1 LEYIKDFLEQ
11 TDVTKLKCFEHIN
24 CSNEEFHLLQYFFK
38 GYLKGKDSIV
48 CYLAILHFF
57 DKDSVDEEEIVF
69 DFENKIELLSKVE
82 IFKSLVKQGFL
93 VANISVTEF
102 LELTDVEILNLSF
115 SLSRMFL
122 VILQDGTSDI
132 YIQNSNPYKD
142 EVEYINDQFKRLD
155 FYQAVSSFS
164 NIYDTSYKAV
174 SLLLKNIEL
183 IEEDIK
189 TRLEKSKIKIKLEY
203 FFTEHELCEKSQ
215 IIFLALLKNEYFPND
230 TFMTFYSLIDLVS
243 FNDEDKLKNRVLL
256 SSDSQLIKDN
266 LIYPSDEIFL
276 NDLSG
281 YMIDRD
287 VLDSLDIIS
296 DLKTKRKSKAKAKI
310 QDIIEEQDIFEYIEP
325 KTSLDDVVL
334 NPDTYKTLA
343 NLLKQVNQKVL
354 SRLKKWGIKDKKSGI
369 SSKIIFYGVAGTGK
383 TMTAHSLAKSLKRG
397 ILSFDCSKVLSMY
410 IGESEKNV
418 RKIFDDFKEIS
429 KQFPKEPILL
439 LNEADQFL
447 STRTTT
453 SGSGSEKMHNQMQNI
468 FLEQIEKFDGILIAT
483 TNLLETIDKAFSRRF
498 NYKIEFKKPTLSQ
511 RVSLWEKLLPHNAPF
526 EDINI
531 ASLAKH
537 ELTGGQIKII
547 VENTAFKV
555 ACKDEP
561 LFTMKDFT
569 EEIEK
574 EKKSSFDT
582 TRQMGFEL

>member
-189 TRLEKSKIKIKLEY
+189 TRLEKSKIKIKLED

-354 SRLKKWGIKDKKSGI
+354 SRLKKMGN
-369 SSKIIFYGVAGTGK
+369 
-383 TMTAHSLAKSLKRG
+383 KR
-397 ILSFDCSKVLSMY
+397 
-410 IGESEKNV
+410 
-418 RKIFDDFKEIS
+418 
-429 KQFPKEPILL
+429 
-439 LNEADQFL
+439 
-447 STRTTT
+447 
-453 SGSGSEKMHNQMQNI
+453 
-468 FLEQIEKFDGILIAT
+468 
-483 TNLLETIDKAFSRRF
+483 
-498 NYKIEFKKPTLSQ
+498 
-511 RVSLWEKLLPHNAPF
+511 
-526 EDINI
+526 
-531 ASLAKH
+531 
-537 ELTGGQIKII
+537 
-547 VENTAFKV
+547 
-555 ACKDEP
+555 
-561 LFTMKDFT
+561 
-569 EEIEK
+569 
-574 EKKSSFDT
+574 
-582 TRQMGFEL
+582 